1 MIPVWLLIFLAMTMI
16 VTVGMSRV
24 LVVRMSMGTDMR
36 GVAST

>member
-24 LVVRMSMGTDMR
+24 LVVRMSMGADMR